1 MGGARYAIYFV
12 PAAETALYRFGAA
25 ALGYDCYS
33 GEEVALLAGVDRAWL
48 SEPRQYG
55 FHATLKAPFH
65 LAAGASEAALTAAAG
80 DFARQHAAFA
90 AGDLCV
96 REIGAF
102 IALVPQTA
110 SAPLQRFADACVRDF
125 DRFRAPMSESERT
138 RRRKPTLTP
147 QQIGNIERWGY
158 PYVFADFRFHM
169 TLTGSLAPED
179 RAAALRLLCDLFAQS
194 PAAHALRIDRI
205 VIAKQ
210 AGEAASF
217 RVLHSL
223 RLSG

>member
-33 GEEVALLAGVDRAWL
+33 GSDVALLAGVDRAWL
-48 SEPRQYG
+48 SEPRKYG
-55 FHATLKAPFH
+55 FHATLKAPFY
-65 LAAGASEAALTAAAG
+65 LAEGAGEAALAAAAA
-80 DFARQHAAFA
+80 DFVRRHAAFA

-96 REIGAF
+96 RAIGAF
-102 IALVPQTA
+102 IALVPETA

-125 DRFRAPMSESERT
+125 DRFRAPMSAAERA
-138 RRRKPTLTP
+138 RRLKAKLTAL
-147 QQIGNIERWGY
+147 QIGNIERWGY

-169 TLTGSLAPED
+169 TLTGSLAAD
-179 RAAALRLLCDLFAQS
+179 ARAAALRLLCDLFEQS

-210 AGEAASF
+210 ADEAASF
-217 RVLHSL
+217 RVLYSL